1 MGDAEIKASSWRLVE
16 VGRVVLVAEG
26 PAEGKLAAIVEIID
40 HKRALIDGPSTDTK
54 TAVPRQSIALSKV
67 ILTPLVL
74 EKLPRA
80 ARTGVVKAQW
90 EKAGIE
96 AKWQESAWAKKR
108 SQKERRKAL
117 TDFER
122 FKVMRLRKQQRFE
135 VRKSLAKLCELS
147 SSAGWKRTRE
157 NSKINHCSFILLTAS
172 TTDIPPNMSNP
183 RIEELP
189 DDEPVSKNV
198 TAEDE
203 GSDSSDSEGEAAE
216 AGIPAEGQIVHSRN
230 EKKARKSIL
239 KLGLVKVP
247 GITRVT
253 LRRPKN
259 ILFVIN
265 QPEVYKSPSSN
276 TYIVFGEAKIEDLNS
291 QAQASAAQ
299 QLAAA
304 ESHDHA
310 GHDHSGHDHSHD
322 HGKGKAIDTSEDKK
336 DDDEDDAE
344 EVDATGLEDK
354 DIELVMTQA
363 SVSRNKAVKALKEN
377 DNDIVNSIMALSI

>member
-16 VGRVVLVAEG
+16 VGRVCLVHGG
-26 PAEGKLAAIVEIID
+26 PSDGKLATIVEIID
-40 HKRALIDGPSTDTK
+40 HKRALIDGPATDTK
-54 TAVPRQSIALSKV
+54 IAVPRQAISLSQL
-67 ILTPLVL
+67 ILTPLII

-80 ARTGVVKAQW
+80 ARTGIVKAAW
-90 EKAGIE
+90 DKAGIE

-108 SQKERRKAL
+108 SQKERRRAL

-122 FKVMRLRKQQRFE
+122 FKVMRLRKQARFE
-135 VRKSLAKLCELS
+135 VRKSLAK
-147 SSAGWKRTRE
+147 
-157 NSKINHCSFILLTAS
+157 
-172 TTDIPPNMSNP
+172 DIPPNMSNP

-189 DDEPVSKNV
+189 DDEPTKNV

-203 GSDSSDSEGEAAE
+203 GSESSDSEVETGES
-216 AGIPAEGQIVHSRN
+216 GIPAGGAIVHSRN
-230 EKKARKSIL
+230 EKKARKSIA
-239 KLGLVKVP
+239 KLGLTRVP

-265 QPEVYKSPSSN
+265 QPEVYKSPTSN

-310 GHDHSGHDHSHD
+310 GHDHSGHDHDHD
-322 HGKGKAIDTSEDKK
+322 HGKGKAIDTGDDKK
-336 DDDEDDAE
+336 DEDEDDGE
-344 EVDATGLEDK
+344 EVDAEGLEDK

-363 SVSRNKAVKALKEN
+363 SVSRKKAIKALKEN